1 MIMNYT
7 YDETIISDLH
17 KDARGFRPSQDWW
30 AMWQDA
36 LPAGRQLIW
45 DNLCS
50 ELDAEIERERAE
62 QAMALQSFE
71 KQISA
76 NLALGAGD
84 RNTAIKWM
92 LQGMNLSVSD
102 LCYGGS
108 YLCFELGLNYSMA
121 AEFDPLC
128 AELLD
133 QMCLAA

>member
-1 MIMNYT
+1 
-7 YDETIISDLH
+7 
-17 KDARGFRPSQDWW
+17 
-30 AMWQDA
+30 MWQDA

-45 DNLCS
+45 EHLCS

-108 YLCFELGLNYSMA
+108 YICFELGLNYSMA
-121 AEFDPLC
+121 PEFDPLC